1 MSINT
6 RFIPHNI
13 PYRRWNKVGKID
25 DKIKYEIASELGL
38 MDKVRRYGWKSLNAK
53 ETGKIGGLISKRK
66 RMLEKKKEA

>member
-1 MSINT
+1 M
-6 RFIPHNI
+6 
-13 PYRRWNKVGKID
+13 GKID